1 MDRNFTLLLILAS
14 SVASAQVDSVAGP
27 DLRDLQSSRNMAMGG
42 AYEALGYGAETIGG
56 NPAGLSLYKRYQI
69 EATGSWDVPQ
79 GFGFGSL
86 AVADSTNPLSMG
98 ISYHFATFAR
108 PEGRTF
114 GHITTVSLA
123 YAFGDLIHLGFT
135 TRHHVLVGPKAANSI
150 TINAGLIA
158 KPVSWLTLGFS
169 GHNLIHVYNPEI
181 TRYFVASAAVQI
193 LGQLTPAF
201 DLRMDFN
208 QIVAGQVI
216 PRLAYHAGVEWL
228 IAQTFPIRIGYQF
241 DGIANHQYISAG
253 VGWFSEGSGIDFAY
267 RHELDGAR
275 GQLLSLTL
283 KLQL

>member
-1 MDRNFTLLLILAS
+1 MDRNFTLLLILVS
-14 SVASAQVDSVAGP
+14 SVASAQVSGIDGP
-27 DLRDLQSSRNMAMGG
+27 DLRDLESSRNMAMGG

-79 GFGFGSL
+79 GYGFGSV

-98 ISYHFATFAR
+98 ISYHFATFGGEQRRWA
-108 PEGRTF
+108 
-114 GHITTVSLA
+114 HLTTVALA
-123 YAFGDLIHLGFT
+123 YSFGELIHLGLT
-135 TRHHVLVGPKAANSI
+135 TRHHVLVGASNTNSI
-150 TINAGLIA
+150 TVNAGLIA

-169 GHNLIHVYNPEI
+169 GHNLIHVYNRDI
-181 TRYFVASAAVQI
+181 TRYFVASIGVQI

-208 QIVAGQVI
+208 QIVNGQVV
-216 PRLAYHAGVEWL
+216 PRLAYHAGIEWL
-228 IAQTFPIRIGYQF
+228 IAQTFPVRIGYQM
-241 DGIANHQYISAG
+241 DTIANHQYISAG

-267 RHELDGAR
+267 RHELDGTEGR
-275 GQLLSLTL
+275 LLSLTL

>member
-1 MDRNFTLLLILAS
+1 MDRNFTLLLILVS
-14 SVASAQVDSVAGP
+14 SVASAQVSGIDGP
-27 DLRDLQSSRNMAMGG
+27 DLRDLESSRNMAMGG

-79 GFGFGSL
+79 GYGFGSI

-98 ISYHFATFAR
+98 ISYHFATFGGEQRRWA
-108 PEGRTF
+108 
-114 GHITTVSLA
+114 HLTTVALA
-123 YAFGDLIHLGFT
+123 YSFGELIHIGLT
-135 TRHHVLVGPKAANSI
+135 TRHHVLVGASNTNSI
-150 TINAGLIA
+150 TVNAGLIA

-169 GHNLIHVYNPEI
+169 GHNLIHVYNRDI
-181 TRYFVASAAVQI
+181 TRYFVASIGVQI

-208 QIVAGQVI
+208 QIVNGVVV
-216 PRLAYHAGVEWL
+216 PRLAYHAGIEWL
-228 IAQTFPIRIGYQF
+228 IAQTFPIRIGYQM
-241 DGIANHQYISAG
+241 DTIANHQYISAG

-267 RHELDGAR
+267 RHELGGTEGR
-275 GQLLSLTL
+275 LLSLTL